1 VEQNISFRQSEE
13 TLMSTSVRVS
23 NPTTP
28 VRASSSWR
36 WLAFTAACLA
46 AVMDLLDSTIAQ
58 VAAPA
63 IRADLGGSYAVIE
76 WVTAGYTLAMAVGL
90 LTGGRL
96 GDLYGRKRV
105 LLFGIA
111 GFMVA
116 SAACAAA
123 VNPGQ
128 LIAARAVQ
136 GAVGALMIPQVLGL
150 IRDLFPAEQMTK
162 AIGVYGP
169 VMGLSAMLGP
179 IVAGG
184 LIGADL
190 FGTNWRMIFLV
201 NLPIGAFALI
211 TGAKLLPSVRDQ
223 QSRARLDIPSA
234 LVAGAGMFLLV
245 YPLVEGRALSWPP
258 YLFAMMAASVVVLA
272 GFGWYQL
279 RRQRAGATPLVDP
292 EVFRNRS
299 YTSGLLFALVF
310 ISALGGIVLIFNV
323 FLQEGLGFSPWHS
336 AISTAP
342 WAGGAFI
349 GAAVAGMTLAKLG
362 RRIVHIGLVIETVGL
377 VGVIL
382 VLRTLGPQV
391 STLDLLAPMIVG
403 GLGMG
408 MVFVPLFDIILAD
421 VSPKVIGSASG
432 VLQTINSLAM
442 ALGVAGLGAVFFDL
456 LSGGSSRGQVFSSAA
471 QWTSALTIGLL
482 VASFVLGF
490 WMPRHAREP
499 GEAQT
504 TGTEPASELAGRH

>member
-1 VEQNISFRQSEE
+1 
-13 TLMSTSVRVS
+13 MSTSVR
-23 NPTTP
+23 TP
-28 VRASSSWR
+28 NSPASVRPSSSWR
-36 WLAFTAACLA
+36 WLAFAAACLA

-63 IRADLGGSYAVIE
+63 IRADLGGSYLVIE

-96 GDLYGRKRV
+96 GDLYGRKRM
-105 LLFGIA
+105 LLAGIA

-116 SAACAAA
+116 SAACAVAA
-123 VNPGQ
+123 NPGE
-128 LIAARAVQ
+128 LIAARVAQ

-150 IRDLFPAEQMTK
+150 IQDLFPREQMGR

-184 LIGADL
+184 LIGANL
-190 FGTNWRMIFLV
+190 FGTDWRMIFLV
-201 NLPIGAFALI
+201 NLPIGAFALF
-211 TGAKLLPSVRDQ
+211 TGAKLLPSAEHQ
-223 QSRARLDIPSA
+223 QARARLDIPGA
-234 LVAGAGMFLLV
+234 LIAGAGMFLLV
-245 YPLVEGRALSWPP
+245 YPLVEGHALSWPP
-258 YLFAMMAASVVVLA
+258 YLFVMMAASVLVLG

-279 RRQRAGATPLVDP
+279 RRQRAGASPLVDP
-292 EVFRNRS
+292 AIFANRS
-299 YTSGLLFALVF
+299 YTSGLLFAVVF
-310 ISALGGIVLIFNV
+310 IAALGGIVLIFNV

-336 AISTAP
+336 ALSTAP

-362 RRIVHIGLVIETVGL
+362 RKIVHIGLVIEIVGL

-391 STLDLLAPMIVG
+391 TTVDLLAPMIIG

-421 VSPKVIGSASG
+421 VSPRVIGSASG
-432 VLQTINSLAM
+432 VLQTVNSLGM
-442 ALGVAGLGAVFFDL
+442 ALGVAGLGAVFFGL
-456 LSGGSSRGQVFSSAA
+456 LSGSASRAQVHSSAA

-490 WMPRHAREP
+490 WMPRRAREQ
-499 GEAQT
+499 GEVQAAT
-504 TGTEPASELAGRH
+504 AAEPVPEPAGRH

>member
-1 VEQNISFRQSEE
+1 
-13 TLMSTSVRVS
+13 MSTLVRASNSPASVR
-23 NPTTP
+23 P
-28 VRASSSWR
+28 SSSWR
-36 WLAFTAACLA
+36 WLAFAAACLA

-90 LTGGRL
+90 LSGGRL
-96 GDLYGRKRV
+96 GDLYGRKRM
-105 LLFGIA
+105 LLVGIA

-116 SAACAAA
+116 SAACAIAA
-123 VNPGQ
+123 TPGQ

-150 IRDLFPAEQMTK
+150 IKDLFPAEETGK

-184 LIGADL
+184 LIGVNL
-190 FGTNWRMIFLV
+190 FGTDWRMIFLI
-201 NLPIGAFALI
+201 NLPVGAIALI
-211 TGAKLLPSVRDQ
+211 IGAKLLPSAERQ
-223 QSRARLDIPSA
+223 QTRARMDIPGA
-234 LVAGAGMFLLV
+234 LIAGAGMFLLV
-245 YPLVEGRALSWPP
+245 YPLIEGNALGWPP
-258 YLFAMMAASVVVLA
+258 YLFVMMAASAVVLA

-279 RRQRAGATPLVDP
+279 RRQRTGGAPLVDP
-292 EVFRNRS
+292 AIFANRS
-299 YTSGLLFALVF
+299 YTSGLLFAVVF
-310 ISALGGIVLIFNV
+310 VASLGGIVLIFNV
-323 FLQEGLGFSPWHS
+323 FLQEGLDFSPWHS
-336 AISTAP
+336 ALSTAP
-342 WAGGAFI
+342 WAGGAFF

-362 RRIVHIGLVIETVGL
+362 RRIVHIGLVIETAGL

-391 STLDLLAPMIVG
+391 TTVDLLAPMIIG

-421 VSPKVIGSASG
+421 VSLRVIGSASG
-432 VLQTINSLAM
+432 VLQTINALGM
-442 ALGVAGLGAVFFDL
+442 ALGVAGLGVVFFGL
-456 LSGGSSRGQVFSSAA
+456 LRGSASHAQVFSSAA
-471 QWTSALTIGLL
+471 QWTSVLTIGLL

-490 WMPRHAREP
+490 RMPRRAREQ
-499 GEAQT
+499 GEIQAAAP
-504 TGTEPASELAGRH
+504 EPVLELAGRH

>member
-1 VEQNISFRQSEE
+1 
-13 TLMSTSVRVS
+13 MPTSVRTS
-23 NPTTP
+23 NSPAS
-28 VRASSSWR
+28 VRPSSSWR
-36 WLAFTAACLA
+36 WLAFAAACLA

-63 IRADLGGSYAVIE
+63 IRADLGGSYLIIE

-96 GDLYGRKRV
+96 GDLYGRKRM
-105 LLFGIA
+105 LLVGIA

-116 SAACAAA
+116 SAACAVAT
-123 VNPGQ
+123 NPGE
-128 LIAARAVQ
+128 LIAARVAQ
-136 GAVGALMIPQVLGL
+136 GALGALMIPQVLGL
-150 IRDLFPAEQMTK
+150 IQDLFPREQMAK

-201 NLPIGAFALI
+201 NLPVGAFALFA
-211 TGAKLLPSVRDQ
+211 GAKLLPSAEHQ
-223 QSRARLDIPSA
+223 QARARLDIPGA
-234 LVAGAGMFLLV
+234 LIAGAGMFLLV
-245 YPLVEGRALSWPP
+245 YPLVEGHALSWPP
-258 YLFAMMAASVVVLA
+258 YLFVMMAASVVVLA

-279 RRQRAGATPLVDP
+279 RRQRAGASPLVDP
-292 EVFRNRS
+292 AIFANRS
-299 YTSGLLFALVF
+299 YTSGLLFAVVF
-310 ISALGGIVLIFNV
+310 IAALGGIVLIFNV

-336 AISTAP
+336 ALSTAP

-362 RRIVHIGLVIETVGL
+362 RKIVHIGLVIEIAGL

-391 STLDLLAPMIVG
+391 TTVDLLAPMIIG

-421 VSPKVIGSASG
+421 VSPRVIGSASG
-432 VLQTINSLAM
+432 VLQTVNSLGM
-442 ALGVAGLGAVFFDL
+442 ALGVAGLGAVFFGL
-456 LSGGSSRGQVFSSAA
+456 LSGSASRAQVHSSAA

-490 WMPRHAREP
+490 WMPRRAREQS
-499 GEAQT
+499 EVQAAAA
-504 TGTEPASELAGRH
+504 EPAPEPAGRH